1 MDDLCK
7 TCDKFICDNYSIYNP
22 NLNDIDKIINN
33 YVTSYNKK
41 FDVYSIKC
49 DFYFVFNDDFK
60 IHIETCYA
68 HNKDDLTKIKAFLLS
83 WIEHLK
89 FEGYSFC
96 HNNETIIKTITD
108 IHWMTYK
115 TYMQKPMPMV
125 ERRFNYVFHK
135 CPYLIR
141 ALDRNKYSHIEL

>member
-1 MDDLCK
+1 MDCLCR
-7 TCDKFICDNYSIYNP
+7 TCDQFIYDECSINNP

-33 YVTSYNKK
+33 YVPSYNKK
-41 FDVYSIKC
+41 FDIYSIKC
-49 DFYFVFNDDFK
+49 DFYLVFNDDFK
-60 IHIETCYA
+60 IHIETYYV
-68 HNKDDLTKIKAFLLS
+68 HNKDDLTKIKINLLS

-96 HNNETIIKTITD
+96 HINEMIIKTITD
-108 IHWMTYK
+108 KHWMTYN
-115 TYMQKPMPMV
+115 TYMQTPMPMV

-141 ALDRNKYSHIEL
+141 ALYEHV